1 MFNSEKRPKLKIEL
15 SWKEKIL
22 ILISTLYV
30 IAMWVYLYI
39 AWSNL
44 PSIIPIHFGISGA
57 PDRFGNKSSVFL
69 QPIIASIMH
78 ILLAV
83 LSKMPHCF
91 NYPVK
96 VTEKNGEALYKIG
109 KELILLLDMEISL
122 MFLILLWEDIQSSIG
137 NMSGLGIE
145 VMFISMVIILG
156 TVVYE
161 TIRMRRFK
169 GLW

>member
-1 MFNSEKRPKLKIEL
+1 MFNSEKRPKLKISL

-22 ILISTLYV
+22 ILISSLCV

-39 AWSNL
+39 VWSNL
-44 PSIIPIHFGISGA
+44 PSIIPIHFDISGV

-69 QPIIASIMH
+69 LPITALIMH
-78 ILLAV
+78 ISLVV
-83 LSKMPHCF
+83 LSNMPHCF

-109 KELILLLDMEISL
+109 KQLIILLDMELSL
-122 MFLILLWEDIQSSIG
+122 MFLILLWEDIQNSIG
-137 NMSGLGIE
+137 NISRLGIGR
-145 VMFISMVIILG
+145 MFISIAIIIG

-169 GLW
+169 G

>member
-1 MFNSEKRPKLKIEL
+1 MFKSEKRPKLKISL
-15 SWKEKIL
+15 SWKEKML
-22 ILISTLYV
+22 ILISTFCV

-57 PDRFGNKSSVFL
+57 PDRFGNKSSVL
-69 QPIIASIMH
+69 LLPIIASIMH
-78 ILLAV
+78 ILLV
-83 LSKMPHCF
+83 FLSKMPRCF

-109 KELILLLDMEISL
+109 KELILLLDIELCL
-122 MFLILLWEDIQSSIG
+122 MFIILLWRDVQSAIG
-137 NMSGLGIE
+137 NTSGLGIGI
-145 VMFISMVIILG
+145 MCISMAIILS

-161 TIRMRRFK
+161 TIRMRKFK
-169 GLW
+169 A

>member
-1 MFNSEKRPKLKIEL
+1 MFNSEKRPKLKISL

-22 ILISTLYV
+22 VLISTLCV

-57 PDRFGNKSSVFL
+57 PDRFGNKSSVL
-69 QPIIASIMH
+69 LLPIIASIMH
-78 ILLAV
+78 ILLV
-83 LSKMPHCF
+83 FLSKRPNCF
-91 NYPVK
+91 NYPVS

-109 KELILLLDMEISL
+109 RELILLLDMELSL
-122 MFLILLWEDIQSSIG
+122 MFLILLREDIQLAIG
-137 NMSGLGIE
+137 TTGGLGIGI
-145 VMFISMVIILG
+145 MFISMAIILC

-169 GLW
+169 RL

>member
-1 MFNSEKRPKLKIEL
+1 MFNSEKRPKLKIAL

-22 ILISTLYV
+22 ILISTLCV

-39 AWSNL
+39 VWNNL
-44 PSIIPIHFGISGA
+44 PNIIPIHFGITGA
-57 PDRFGNKSSVFL
+57 PDRFGNKISVL
-69 QPIIASIMH
+69 LLPIIASIMH
-78 ILLAV
+78 ILLIF

-91 NYPVK
+91 NYPVS

-122 MFLILLWEDIQSSIG
+122 TFLILLWEDIQSSIG
-137 NMSGLGIE
+137 NISGLGIGI
-145 VMFISMVIILG
+145 MFISMAIILG

-169 GLW
+169 G